1 MKARSVVELVC
12 KEVVEL
18 VTDYLGQAMSPEELV
33 RMEQHLLACP
43 PCTAHL
49 AQVRETVAL
58 ARSLRDDEPG
68 GGPGADDLMALFRR
82 RTGAASGDR

>member
-1 MKARSVVELVC
+1 MKARSVIDLMC

-18 VTDYLGQAMSPEELV
+18 VTDYLSRAMRPEERV

-49 AQVRETVAL
+49 AQLRTTLEL
-58 ARSLRDDEPG
+58 AGGLNRDHHDVPVD
-68 GGPGADDLMALFRR
+68 DDLLALFRR
-82 RTGAASGDR
+82 RNRTDGGAR

>member
-1 MKARSVVELVC
+1 MKARSVVELMC

-18 VTDYLGQAMSPEELV
+18 VTEYLSGAMVPEERV

-49 AQVRETVAL
+49 AQLRTTLELVRGLSQDAEDA
-58 ARSLRDDEPG
+58 PG
-68 GGPGADDLMALFRR
+68 DDDLLTLFRR
-82 RTGAASGDR
+82 RNRRD